1 MASEK
6 WIVTLVLVGLTGAG
20 VASWLS
26 GQQSAGYIFFAL
38 AGFQLLGLA
47 FQAYQQRTAP
57 ASGPPDPSAQW
68 SRNARTSHGER
79 ATSFRY
85 SKGTLV
91 LLRRIALLSSLTG
104 PAIYFLSFPRP
115 TAGDLAGLAAVEVL
129 VVLAFYGGYRA
140 CAAYLIEVTPDSI
153 RVSGLFR
160 QREFPFSSLGK
171 IALLEGGGRGPL
183 YVLALCD
190 MKERQVC
197 SLSGGVERFEEMV
210 ALIKEYAFAAGTP
223 YRYRDIWGRW
233 TS

>member
-1 MASEK
+1 MTSEK
-6 WIVTLVLVGLTGAG
+6 RIVALVLVGLTGAG

-26 GQQSAGYIFFAL
+26 GQQSAGYVFFAL
-38 AGFQLLGLA
+38 VGFQLLGLA
-47 FQAYQQRTAP
+47 FQMYQQRTAP
-57 ASGPPDPSAQW
+57 AGGPPDPSAQW

-91 LLRRIALLSSLTG
+91 LLRCIALLSSLTG
-104 PAIYFLSFPRP
+104 PVIYFLGFPRP

-129 VVLAFYGGYRA
+129 VVLAFYGAYRA
-140 CAAYLIEVTPDSI
+140 GGAYSIEVTPDAI

-160 QREFPFSSLGK
+160 LREFPFSSLGK

-183 YVLALCD
+183 YVLALYD
-190 MKERQVC
+190 KKEKQIC
-197 SLSGGVERFEEMV
+197 SLSDGVERFQEMV

-223 YRYRDIWGRW
+223 YRYRDMWGCW